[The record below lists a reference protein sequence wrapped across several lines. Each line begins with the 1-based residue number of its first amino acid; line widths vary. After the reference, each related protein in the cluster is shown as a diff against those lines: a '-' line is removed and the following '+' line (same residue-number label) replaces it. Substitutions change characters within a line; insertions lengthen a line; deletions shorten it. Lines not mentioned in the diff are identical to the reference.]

1 MFKNKASLTL
11 QKLLDYVYGGSVQV
25 KYPSLSILLPLFIL
39 IGQIN
44 PSRAEGLPLNHEVT
58 QNTIDQTI
66 CVPGYTKTVRPPASV
81 TITVKFEMLRA
92 GGYPASSIH
101 DFILD
106 HRIPLSLGG
115 AAKNLRNFLLQSESE
130 SKDKDRIE
138 LCLAKTVCSGRIS
151 LAQAQTEIWKNWRNA
166 GRICSLSNNY

>member
-1 MFKNKASLTL
+1 MKYPILTL
-11 QKLLDYVYGGSVQV
+11 
-25 KYPSLSILLPLFIL
+25 LLPLFIL
-39 IGQIN
+39 ISQIN
-44 PSRAEGLPLNHEVT
+44 YSRADELPLNHEVT
-58 QNTIDQTI
+58 QNTIDATI

-81 TITVKFEMLRA
+81 TNTVKFEMLRA
-92 GGYPASSIH
+92 GGYSASSVH

-115 AAKNLRNFLLQSESE
+115 AANDLRNFLLQSESE
-130 SKDKDRIE
+130 SKEKDRVE

-166 GRICSLSNNY
+166 GRLCSGFYNY

>member
-1 MFKNKASLTL
+1 MSIQ
-11 QKLLDYVYGGSVQV
+11 QKPSDYAYGDSNQV

-44 PSRAEGLPLNHEVT
+44 SSRAQELPLNPEVT
-58 QNTIDQTI
+58 QNTIDETI

-81 TITVKFEMLRA
+81 TNTVKFEMLRA

-115 AAKNLRNFLLQSESE
+115 AANDLRNFLLQSESE
-130 SKDKDRIE
+130 SKDKDRVE

-151 LAQAQTEIWKNWRNA
+151 LAQAQTEIWNNWRNA
-166 GRICSLSNNY
+166 GRLCSGFNNY